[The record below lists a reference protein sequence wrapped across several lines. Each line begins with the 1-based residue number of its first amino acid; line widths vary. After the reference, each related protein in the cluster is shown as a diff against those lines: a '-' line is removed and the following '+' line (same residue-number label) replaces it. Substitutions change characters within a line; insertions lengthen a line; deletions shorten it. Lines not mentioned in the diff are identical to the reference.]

1 VQIARH
7 DASAAAELIVL
18 IISVLEPDPM
28 NKAIAVIALE
38 PSAEPSASA
47 TPRY

>member
-18 IISVLEPDPM
+18 IILVLEPDPM
-28 NKAIAVIALE
+28 NKAIAIIALE
-38 PSAEPSASA
+38 PSASA
-47 TPRY
+47 TLRY